1 MIQKNR
7 IHGEPILRAAI
18 EKLENRALFAATPY
32 LVPSAPGVT
41 VTPVLTVG
49 ETGTQDATYRM
60 VGIPDGLGAYDN
72 GDGTFTVLMNH
83 ELGNTAGIVRDHGA
97 KGAFV
102 SKWVIKKDTLE
113 VLSGDDLIKSVK
125 IWNPATSAFESA
137 AAFAFNRFCA
147 AELADEG
154 AFYDPETG
162 LGTTERIFTNGEET
176 TGGKGFAHIV
186 TGALAGTTYELPY
199 AGKFAWENAVAS
211 PYPQSKTILAG
222 LDDSSRNFSSEGA
235 ADPSEVY
242 FQIGNKLTG
251 TGNPVADAGLLN
263 GTLYGMKVATDA
275 NELTVANGERFT
287 LVDLGD
293 QRNKTAA
300 QLQTDSI
307 AAGITQFR
315 RVEDGNFD
323 PNSPNDFYF
332 TTTDNFGGTTRLW
345 KLEFDDITNPTL
357 GGTITI
363 AHDSPPGSPGEMFD
377 NMTIDRNS
385 DALLQEDPGGNPYLA
400 RIWHKDLETG
410 DLLEVAK
417 HNPALFDPAVT
428 ATPLTIDEESSGI
441 VDISHIL
448 GEGTYLADVQAH
460 YNINSATPFGF
471 TNPDE
476 LVQGGQLVVINTNNP
491 TATVSGGTLT
501 VTGTIHDEKL
511 GVERIG
517 GTVHVRQNGVTFAT
531 FPSTTVKN
539 VLVQAGNGND
549 WVSLHPN
556 LDKPAVILGGN
567 GDDRLVGS
575 GKARNIIIGEA
586 GRDTIVGRNTSDV
599 LIGNRVNRTA
609 SQLIGLL
616 NTWTS
621 SLGYT
626 QRINAIRP
634 ALTKY
639 IFDDQVQDSLT
650 GNGDNDWF
658 LTKPRDLTMDLSATE
673 VLN

>member
-1 MIQKNR
+1 MIRKNR
-7 IHGEPILRAAI
+7 THAPILRAAI
-18 EKLENRALFAATPY
+18 EKLEGRALFAATPY
-32 LVPSAPGVT
+32 LVPSTPGVT

-49 ETGTQDATYRM
+49 ETGTQDSTYRM

-83 ELGNTAGIVRDHGA
+83 ELGNTAGVVRDHGA

-113 VLSGDDLIKSVK
+113 VLSGDDLIKNVK

-137 AAFAFNRFCA
+137 AAFAFNRFCSA
-147 AELADEG
+147 DLPDEG

-162 LGTTERIFTNGEET
+162 LGTTDRIFTNGEET
-176 TGGKGFAHIV
+176 TSGKGFAHIV

-211 PYPQSKTILAG
+211 PYPQSKTILVG

-235 ADPSEVY
+235 TDPSEVY
-242 FQIGNKLTG
+242 FQIGNKLSG

-263 GTLYGMKVATDA
+263 GTLYGMKVANDI
-275 NELTVANGERFT
+275 NELTVASGERFT

-300 QLQTDSI
+300 QLQADSI

-315 RVEDGNFD
+315 RVEDGHFD

-332 TTTDNFGGTTRLW
+332 VTTDNFGGTTRMW
-345 KLEFDDITNPTL
+345 KIEFDDITNPTL

-377 NMTIDRNS
+377 NMAIDRNS
-385 DALLQEDPGGNPYLA
+385 DALIQEDPGGNAYLA

-410 DLLEVAK
+410 DFLELAK
-417 HNPALFDPAVT
+417 HNPALFDPTVN

-441 VDISHIL
+441 IDVSHIL
-448 GEGTYLADVQAH
+448 GEGRYLVDVQAH
-460 YNINSATPFGF
+460 YNINSANPFGF

-476 LVQGGQLVVINTNNP
+476 LVQGGQLLVINTNNP
-491 TATVSGGTLT
+491 TAVLSGNTLK
-501 VTGTIHDEKL
+501 VTGTLNDEQIAVYRSGATVYAYHQGLQIGSFNASSIKNIL
-511 GVERIG
+511 VE
-517 GTVHVRQNGVTFAT
+517 
-531 FPSTTVKN
+531 
-539 VLVQAGNGND
+539 AGNGND
-549 WVSLHPN
+549 WVSLNPN
-556 LDKPAVILGGN
+556 LDKPAVVLGGN
-567 GDDRLVGS
+567 GNDRVVGS
-575 GKARNIIIGEA
+575 GKARNILIGEA
-586 GRDTIVGRNTSDV
+586 GNDQVVGRNAGDI
-599 LIGNRVNRTA
+599 LIGNRVNRTT
-609 SQLIGLL
+609 SQLIALL

-621 SLGYT
+621 SLSYT

-639 IFDDQVQDSLT
+639 ILDDKVQDWLT

-658 LTKPRDLTMDLSATE
+658 LTKPKDLITDLSVAE
-673 VLN
+673 IVN